1 MYSVKKKIHC
11 YPPKD
16 ITGKG
21 IGIAVLD
28 TGICPMDDFV
38 LPQNRIIGFKDFVN
52 HIDTPNDDNG
62 HGTHVAGYKCKFLFS
77 EFYGID
83 EIS

>member
-38 LPQNRIIGFKDFVN
+38 LPQ
-52 HIDTPNDDNG
+52 T
-62 HGTHVAGYKCKFLFS
+62 
-77 EFYGID
+77 E
-83 EIS
+83 